1 MEIQADKDGLTAL
14 SAILN
19 KLLAHDKVTDE
30 ELVPLAIFKQSI
42 KPIPEPDGKEVE

>member
-1 MEIQADKDGLTAL
+1 MDIQADKDGLIAL

-19 KLLAHDKVTDE
+19 KLLAHERVTDE
-30 ELVPLAIFKQSI
+30 ELIPLAIVKQSI